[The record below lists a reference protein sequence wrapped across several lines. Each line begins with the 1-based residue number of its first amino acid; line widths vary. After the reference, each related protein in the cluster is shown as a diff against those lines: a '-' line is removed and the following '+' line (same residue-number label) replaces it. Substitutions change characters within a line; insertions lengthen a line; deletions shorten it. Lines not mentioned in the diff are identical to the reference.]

1 VLLVRVRFWVMVWV
15 RVRFRVR
22 VWVRIRVRLGFG
34 LPKTLA
40 PDQKKTRRIATETSS
55 AAGKGEVLGKGFG

>member
-1 VLLVRVRFWVMVWV
+1 MVWV